1 MWICSSYWY
10 TVCEY
15 VVVYAPE
22 ELGRHLAVRQWG
34 SEVVRP
40 GSPWIRESSDRFL
53 VRTHLSL
60 PVNKRN
66 RLMKRASLHVKANLY
81 WYVHCARRTLSVN
94 FIIHVQ
100 YDTFILFSEF
110 FKFISLKAMFCL
122 WKNLYSE

>member
-1 MWICSSYWY
+1 M
-10 TVCEY
+10 
-15 VVVYAPE
+15 
-22 ELGRHLAVRQWG
+22 
-34 SEVVRP
+34 RP

-100 YDTFILFSEF
+100 YDTFILFSEL
-110 FKFISLKAMFCL
+110 FKFISFKSDVLSLKKIFILNKFFFFFIRAV
-122 WKNLYSE
+122 